1 MSTIGKI
8 IRVNALPP
16 QGQRETNVI
25 YQVAEPGSATYTDY
39 AIDENGD
46 MKTPV
51 LGSGIQDLSD
61 DLVKMSD
68 PDLVSEGFLTQ
79 AQFNENIHEQ
89 LKYKLNTPLN
99 DGSVQD
105 FTKIVGLDANGN
117 TAKLPAGELGKNVAN
132 SSLTTVPGA
141 GLTLG
146 ANWALDT
153 SGLYYSI
160 AGLSDGSNDS
170 TVNMVLAQNSV
181 GRIFKT
187 NAKEM
192 FKKLPAVLTQAEK
205 EQFGISWNNQYSNGA
220 LNVYSIAPNI
230 FKNDNAVKYLVLQ
243 GLNLNVN
250 PAFTSVKFIPVGNTI
265 GIGEI
270 DCLGFQT
277 SADGKS
283 MIVTIKGNALQGGSQ
298 YNIIIRTTSP
308 TIQTHRSVS
317 FVNVVGNINNIDISA
332 ITWETKAYTAGQE
345 NTIFSTNGG
354 LMSYSSNTNN
364 KTYAYEPNV
373 IVGAAKSS
381 MLFGAG
387 SNFYIE
393 MNITLSTTGN
403 GAGDLFDFY
412 AYLGLLQSTIP
423 NTLADSS
430 FIRTVMA
437 SFRSGAYYSCILWNN
452 IITNPNKID
461 LSGTILSG
469 SVIITRMGNICTQ
482 TITVGGVSI
491 IQSVSTTT
499 EAVALSL
506 AVSNGTISKNI
517 NTSIVQAFTF

>member
-8 IRVNALPP
+8 IRVNVLPP
-16 QGQRETNVI
+16 EGERETNVI
-25 YQVAEPGSATYTDY
+25 YQVAAPGAATYTDY

-46 MKTPV
+46 MKTAATDP
-51 LGSGIQDLSD
+51 SAQDFND
-61 DLVKMSD
+61 GLVKISD
-68 PDLVSEGFLTQ
+68 PNLVSEGFLNQ
-79 AQFNENIHEQ
+79 AQFNKNVNEDMD
-89 LKYKLNTPLN
+89 KKLNVPLT
-99 DGSVQD
+99 DGNTQN
-105 FTKIVGLDANGN
+105 FTKVVGLDANGN
-117 TAKLPAGELGKNVAN
+117 TAKLPAGDLGKNIAN
-132 SSLTTVPGA
+132 SSLTTVSGA

-146 ANWALDT
+146 ANWTLNT

-160 AGLSDGSNDS
+160 TGLSDGSNDS

-187 NAKEM
+187 NTKEM
-192 FKKLPAVLTQAEK
+192 FKKLPGILTQTEK

-230 FKNDNAVKYLVLQ
+230 FKNDNTVKYLVLQ

-250 PAFTSVKFIPVGNTI
+250 SAFTSVKFIPVGNVI

-317 FVNVVGNINNIDISA
+317 SVNVVGNINNIDISA
-332 ITWETKAYTAGQE
+332 ITWETKAYNPGQE
-345 NTIFSTNGG
+345 NTVFSTNGG

-364 KTYAYEPNV
+364 KQYAYEPNV

-381 MLFGAG
+381 VLFPAG

-403 GAGDLFDFY
+403 GAGDIIDFY
-412 AYLGLLQSTIP
+412 AYLGLLQSTLP
-423 NTLADSS
+423 NTLGDNS
-430 FIRTVMA
+430 FIRTVLG
-437 SFRSGAYYSCILWNN
+437 SFRSGGYYSCILWNN
-452 IITNPNKID
+452 IITNPNKTEMA
-461 LSGTILSG
+461 GTILNG

-482 TITVGGVSI
+482 TITVAGVSI
-491 IQSVSTTT
+491 IQSVSTPT

-506 AVSNGTISKNI
+506 AVSNGTTSKNI

>member
-160 AGLSDGSNDS
+160 AGLSDGSHD
-170 TVNMVLAQNSV
+170 
-181 GRIFKT
+181 
-187 NAKEM
+187 
-192 FKKLPAVLTQAEK
+192 
-205 EQFGISWNNQYSNGA
+205 
-220 LNVYSIAPNI
+220 
-230 FKNDNAVKYLVLQ
+230 
-243 GLNLNVN
+243 
-250 PAFTSVKFIPVGNTI
+250 
-265 GIGEI
+265 
-270 DCLGFQT
+270 
-277 SADGKS
+277 
-283 MIVTIKGNALQGGSQ
+283 
-298 YNIIIRTTSP
+298 
-308 TIQTHRSVS
+308 
-317 FVNVVGNINNIDISA
+317 
-332 ITWETKAYTAGQE
+332 
-345 NTIFSTNGG
+345 
-354 LMSYSSNTNN
+354 
-364 KTYAYEPNV
+364 
-373 IVGAAKSS
+373 
-381 MLFGAG
+381 
-387 SNFYIE
+387 
-393 MNITLSTTGN
+393 
-403 GAGDLFDFY
+403 
-412 AYLGLLQSTIP
+412 
-423 NTLADSS
+423 
-430 FIRTVMA
+430 
-437 SFRSGAYYSCILWNN
+437 
-452 IITNPNKID
+452 
-461 LSGTILSG
+461 
-469 SVIITRMGNICTQ
+469 
-482 TITVGGVSI
+482 
-491 IQSVSTTT
+491 
-499 EAVALSL
+499 
-506 AVSNGTISKNI
+506 
-517 NTSIVQAFTF
+517 